1 MHKHKLNKRNKLKQ
15 KLKAEKRKRSLKE
28 CLKAKT
34 HRLDF
39 LPFPSIKSITI
50 QKNSDQQS

>member
-34 HRLDF
+34 PRLDF

-50 QKNSDQQS
+50 Q